1 MNTYNLEFV
10 SVFLHRVHAT
20 VLLSSVMKADIV
32 LGSTCQHL
40 PLTSLTLGIY
50 WSCSVHQMVN
60 RSCETITELE

>member
-40 PLTSLTLGIY
+40 PLTRHIY